1 MYHGWRGRMGVI
13 MPDNNTVIE
22 PELYSV
28 LPQGISLHGSRA
40 IMRGVAARE
49 RVPTAFPMLPQL
61 IEGLRRRVGVL
72 AYACMTTSI
81 VSPVG
86 WDSFL
91 EEPAEGVPV
100 LTAGE
105 TMLKALEAVSAKSV
119 GVFSPF
125 MDDVASEVPAWF
137 SQFGIEVVKNVNV
150 PFSRD
155 QVTSHSLEEFYP
167 LILREFRS
175 QGIDAL
181 AILATDIS
189 TFAVIDDL
197 EADLGVPVISSNMA
211 LLWCMLGELG
221 IKENVGV
228 GTLFGL
234 EAPRRA

>member
-1 MYHGWRGRMGVI
+1 MYHGWRGRLGVI

-28 LPQGISLHGSRA
+28 LPEGVSLHGSRA
-40 IMRGVAARE
+40 TMRGVGARE
-49 RVPTAFPMLPQL
+49 RVPTAFPMLPPL
-61 IEGLRRRVGVL
+61 IEALRKRVGVI

-91 EEPAEGVPV
+91 DESTEGVPF

-105 TMLKALEAVSAKSV
+105 TMLKALEGVSAKSV

-125 MDDVASEVPAWF
+125 MDDVATEVPAWF
-137 SQFGIEVVKNVNV
+137 GHFGIEVVKNVNV
-150 PFSRD
+150 PFTRD

-167 LILREFRS
+167 LILREFGS

-181 AILATDIS
+181 VILATDIA
-189 TFAVIDDL
+189 TFAVINNL
-197 EADLGVPVISSNMA
+197 EADLGVPVVSSNMA
-211 LLWCMLGELG
+211 LLWCMLGALG
-221 IKENVGV
+221 IKEDVGV
-228 GTLFGL
+228 GDLFTL
-234 EAPRRA
+234 EPPSKM